1 MKKIEDKIKNLRR
14 LIEEHNYQYYILDA
28 PIISD
33 NEYDILFKELET
45 LELKSP
51 DLITAESPT
60 QRVGAKPLE
69 YFDTIKH
76 RTPMLS
82 LANAMNSD
90 DLVAFDGRIKKRLK
104 TKNNIDY
111 IAEPKLDGIG
121 VELIYEKGNFK
132 EGCTRGDGI
141 TGEDI
146 TNNLKTI
153 SSLPLRLRGVS
164 FPRLLEVRGEVFIS
178 KSDFLKL
185 NESQDQNGLP
195 HFANPRNAAAGSL
208 RQLNPVVTA
217 NRPLSIFCYEP
228 GAVEGKNYK
237 NHIEFLSSIKK
248 LGLPVNPLIEQA
260 IGLKELM
267 EYQNK
272 MEIRRDSLPYEIDGT
287 VFKINDYKTRE
298 GLGRRS
304 RSPRWAIAG
313 KFKAQQAVTTVE
325 NINIQVGRTGALTPV
340 AKLEPVPVGGV
351 TVTNAS
357 LHNQDEINRKDIRIG
372 DTVIIERAGDVI
384 PKIIHVKLENRPQG
398 SRKFIIDLHCPE
410 CHQKTNKN
418 KNEVVS
424 YCLNYNCPAQIK
436 GRIEHFVSK
445 NALGIEGLGKKIIG
459 TLVRKKIIKTIDD
472 IFSIHVDIL
481 SSLDGFRNKLANK
494 IVKSIESSKR
504 TTFAKFIYAL
514 GIRNVGEHTAQ
525 ILENI
530 FEGDIIKFQN
540 SKIEELELIDEIGP
554 IVSKSI
560 KQFWDDENNR
570 KIVDNCFEKG
580 VSFEKKLKTFNP
592 KVTGKTFVFTG
603 SLKEMTRQEA
613 ISLIKDLGGVVSGSV
628 SKKTNFLIAGNKS
641 GSKISKAKNLNITI
655 LTETD
660 FIDRVNTFN

>member
-1 MKKIEDKIKNLRR
+1 MNNTEEKIILLRKT
-14 LIEEHNYQYYILDA
+14 IEEHNYQYYILDT

-33 NEYDILFKELET
+33 HEYDTLFRELET

-51 DLITAESPT
+51 SLITTESPT

-82 LANAMNSD
+82 LANAMSAE
-90 DLVAFDGRIKKRLK
+90 DLIAFDIRIKKALK

-121 VELIYEKGNFK
+121 VELIYERGNFS

-141 TGEDI
+141 RGENI
-146 TNNLKTI
+146 TQNLKTI
-153 SSLPLRLRGVS
+153 SSLPLRLRGSS
-164 FPRLLEVRGEVFIS
+164 FPILLEVRGEVFIS
-178 KSDFLKL
+178 KKDFLDL
-185 NESQDQNGLP
+185 NKNQDQNGLP
-195 HFANPRNAAAGSL
+195 QFANPRNAAAGSL
-208 RQLNPVVTA
+208 RQLDPLITA
-217 NRPLSIFCYEP
+217 SRPLSIFCYEA
-228 GAVEGKNYK
+228 GAVEGKNFK
-237 NHIEFLSSIKK
+237 NHIEFLSTIKK
-248 LGLPVNPLIEQA
+248 LGLPVNPFIQQTT
-260 IGLKELM
+260 GSKELI

-272 MEIRRDSLPYEIDGT
+272 MELKRDGLPYEIDGT
-287 VFKINDYKTRE
+287 VYKINDYKTRE
-298 GLGRRS
+298 VLGRRS

-340 AKLEPVPVGGV
+340 AKLESVPIGGV

-384 PKIIHVKLENRPQG
+384 PKIIRVKLENRPQG

-410 CHQKTNKN
+410 CHHKTSKN

-445 NALGIEGLGKKIIG
+445 NALGIEGLGKKIID
-459 TLVRKKIIKTIDD
+459 TLVNKKIIKKIDD
-472 IFSIHVDIL
+472 IFSIHEDQL
-481 SSLDGFRNKLANK
+481 SKLDGFGNKLAGN
-494 IVKSIESSKR
+494 IVKSIENSKK
-504 TTFAKFIYAL
+504 TSFTKFIYAL

-525 ILENI
+525 VLENI

-540 SKIEELELIDEIGP
+540 SKVEELELIDEIGP

-560 KQFWDDENNR
+560 KQFWNDENNTT
-570 KIVDNCFEKG
+570 IVNNCFDKG
-580 VSFEKKLKTFNP
+580 VYFENKIITFNH
-592 KVTGKTFVFTG
+592 KVTGKIFVFTG
-603 SLKEMTRQEA
+603 SLKKMSRQEA
-613 ISLIKDLGGVVSGSV
+613 SSIIKTLGGFVSSSI
-628 SKKTNFLIAGNKS
+628 SKKTNFLIAGNKN
-641 GSKISKAKNLNITI
+641 GSKISKAKNLNIPI
-655 LTETD
+655 LTEND
-660 FIDRVNTFN
+660 FLDKIKSLN

>member
-1 MKKIEDKIKNLRR
+1 MNNTEEKIILLRKT
-14 LIEEHNYQYYILDA
+14 IEEHNYQYYILDT

-33 NEYDILFKELET
+33 HEYDTLFRELET

-51 DLITAESPT
+51 NLITAESPT

-82 LANAMNSD
+82 LANAMSAE
-90 DLVAFDGRIKKRLK
+90 DLIAFDIRIKKALK

-121 VELIYEKGNFK
+121 VELIYERGNFS

-141 TGEDI
+141 RGENI
-146 TNNLKTI
+146 TQNLKTI
-153 SSLPLRLRGVS
+153 SSLPLRLRGSS
-164 FPRLLEVRGEVFIS
+164 FPILLEVRGEVFIS
-178 KSDFLKL
+178 KKDFLDL
-185 NESQDQNGLP
+185 NKNQDQNGLP
-195 HFANPRNAAAGSL
+195 QFANPRNAAAGSL
-208 RQLNPVVTA
+208 RQLDPLITA
-217 NRPLSIFCYEP
+217 TRPLSIFCYEA
-228 GAVEGKNYK
+228 GAVEGKNFK
-237 NHIEFLSSIKK
+237 NHIEFLSTIKK
-248 LGLPVNPLIEQA
+248 LGLPVNPFIQQTT
-260 IGLKELM
+260 GSKELI

-272 MEIRRDSLPYEIDGT
+272 MELKRDGLPYEIDGT
-287 VFKINDYKTRE
+287 VYKINDYKTRE
-298 GLGRRS
+298 VLGRRS

-340 AKLEPVPVGGV
+340 AKLESVPIGGV

-384 PKIIHVKLENRPQG
+384 PKIIRVKLENRPQG

-410 CHQKTNKN
+410 CHHKTSKN

-445 NALGIEGLGKKIIG
+445 NALGIEGLGKKIID
-459 TLVRKKIIKTIDD
+459 TLVNKKIIKKIDD
-472 IFSIHVDIL
+472 IFSIHEDQL
-481 SSLDGFRNKLANK
+481 SKLDGFGNKLAGN
-494 IVKSIESSKR
+494 IVKSIENSKK
-504 TTFAKFIYAL
+504 TSFTKFIYAL

-525 ILENI
+525 VLENI

-540 SKIEELELIDEIGP
+540 SKVEELELIDEIGP

-560 KQFWDDENNR
+560 KQFWNDENNTT
-570 KIVDNCFEKG
+570 IVNNCFDKG
-580 VSFEKKLKTFNP
+580 VYFENKIITFNH
-592 KVTGKTFVFTG
+592 KVTGKIFVFTG
-603 SLKEMTRQEA
+603 SLKEMSRQEA
-613 ISLIKDLGGVVSGSV
+613 SSIIKTLGGFVSSSI
-628 SKKTNFLIAGNKS
+628 SKKTNFLIAGNKN
-641 GSKISKAKNLNITI
+641 GSKISKAKNLNIPI
-655 LTETD
+655 LTEND
-660 FIDRVNTFN
+660 FLDKIKSLN

>member
-1 MKKIEDKIKNLRR
+1 MNNTEEKIILLRKT
-14 LIEEHNYQYYILDA
+14 IEEHNYQYYILDT

-33 NEYDILFKELET
+33 HEYDTLFRELET

-51 DLITAESPT
+51 NLITAESPT

-82 LANAMNSD
+82 LANAMSAE
-90 DLVAFDGRIKKRLK
+90 DLIAFDIRIKKALK

-121 VELIYEKGNFK
+121 VELIYERGNFS

-141 TGEDI
+141 RGENI
-146 TNNLKTI
+146 TQNLKTI
-153 SSLPLRLRGVS
+153 SSLPLRLRGSS
-164 FPRLLEVRGEVFIS
+164 FPILLEVRGEVFIS
-178 KSDFLKL
+178 KKDFLDL
-185 NESQDQNGLP
+185 NKNQDQNGLP
-195 HFANPRNAAAGSL
+195 QFANPRNAAAGSL
-208 RQLNPVVTA
+208 RQLDPLITA
-217 NRPLSIFCYEP
+217 SRPLSIFCYEA
-228 GAVEGKNYK
+228 GAVEGKNFK
-237 NHIEFLSSIKK
+237 NHIEFLSTIKK
-248 LGLPVNPLIEQA
+248 LGLPVNPFIQQTT
-260 IGLKELM
+260 GSKELI

-272 MEIRRDSLPYEIDGT
+272 MELKRDGLPYEIDGT
-287 VFKINDYKTRE
+287 VYKINDYKTRE
-298 GLGRRS
+298 VLGRRS

-340 AKLEPVPVGGV
+340 AKLESVPIGGV

-384 PKIIHVKLENRPQG
+384 PKIIRVKLENRPQG

-410 CHQKTNKN
+410 CHHKTSKN

-445 NALGIEGLGKKIIG
+445 NALGIEGLGKKIID
-459 TLVRKKIIKTIDD
+459 TLVNKKIIKKIDD
-472 IFSIHVDIL
+472 IFSIHEDQL
-481 SSLDGFRNKLANK
+481 SKLDGFGNKLAGN
-494 IVKSIESSKR
+494 IVKSIENSKK
-504 TTFAKFIYAL
+504 TSFTKFIYAL

-525 ILENI
+525 VLENI

-540 SKIEELELIDEIGP
+540 SKVEELELIDEIGP

-560 KQFWDDENNR
+560 KQFWNDENNTT
-570 KIVDNCFEKG
+570 IVNNCFDKG
-580 VSFEKKLKTFNP
+580 VYFENKIITFNH
-592 KVTGKTFVFTG
+592 KVTGKIFVFTG
-603 SLKEMTRQEA
+603 SLKKMSRQEA
-613 ISLIKDLGGVVSGSV
+613 SSIIKTLGGFVSSSI
-628 SKKTNFLIAGNKS
+628 SKKTNFLIAGNKN
-641 GSKISKAKNLNITI
+641 GSKISKAKNLNIPI
-655 LTETD
+655 LTEND
-660 FIDRVNTFN
+660 FLDKIKSLN

>member
-1 MKKIEDKIKNLRR
+1 MNNTEEKIILLRKT
-14 LIEEHNYQYYILDA
+14 IEEHNYQYYILDT

-33 NEYDILFKELET
+33 HEYDTLFRELET

-51 DLITAESPT
+51 NLITAESPT

-82 LANAMNSD
+82 LANAMSAE
-90 DLVAFDGRIKKRLK
+90 DLIAFDIRIKKALK

-121 VELIYEKGNFK
+121 VELIYERGNFS

-141 TGEDI
+141 RGENI
-146 TNNLKTI
+146 TQNLKTI
-153 SSLPLRLRGVS
+153 SSLPLRLRGSS
-164 FPRLLEVRGEVFIS
+164 FPILLEVRGEVFIS
-178 KSDFLKL
+178 KKDFLDL
-185 NESQDQNGLP
+185 NKNQDQNGLP
-195 HFANPRNAAAGSL
+195 QFANPRNAAAGSL
-208 RQLNPVVTA
+208 RQLDPLITA
-217 NRPLSIFCYEP
+217 SRPLSIFCYEA
-228 GAVEGKNYK
+228 GAVEGKNFK
-237 NHIEFLSSIKK
+237 NHIEFLSTIKK
-248 LGLPVNPLIEQA
+248 LGLPVNPFIQQTT
-260 IGLKELM
+260 GSKELI

-272 MEIRRDSLPYEIDGT
+272 MELKRDGLPYEIDGT
-287 VFKINDYKTRE
+287 VYKINDYKTRE
-298 GLGRRS
+298 VLGRRS

-340 AKLEPVPVGGV
+340 AKLESVPIGGV

-384 PKIIHVKLENRPQG
+384 PKIIRVKLENRPQG

-410 CHQKTNKN
+410 CHHKTSKN

-445 NALGIEGLGKKIIG
+445 NALGIEGLGKKIID
-459 TLVRKKIIKTIDD
+459 TLVNKKIIKKIDD
-472 IFSIHVDIL
+472 IFSIHEDQL
-481 SSLDGFRNKLANK
+481 SKLDGFGNKLAGN
-494 IVKSIESSKR
+494 IVKSIENSKK
-504 TTFAKFIYAL
+504 TSFTKFIYAL

-525 ILENI
+525 VLENI

-540 SKIEELELIDEIGP
+540 SKVEELELIDEIGP

-560 KQFWDDENNR
+560 KQFWNDENNTT
-570 KIVDNCFEKG
+570 IVNNCFDKG
-580 VSFEKKLKTFNP
+580 VYFENKIITFNH
-592 KVTGKTFVFTG
+592 KVTGKIFVFTG
-603 SLKEMTRQEA
+603 SLKEMSRQEA
-613 ISLIKDLGGVVSGSV
+613 SSIIKTLGGFVSSSI
-628 SKKTNFLIAGNKS
+628 SKKTNFLIAGNKN
-641 GSKISKAKNLNITI
+641 GSKISKAKNLNIPI
-655 LTETD
+655 LTEND
-660 FIDRVNTFN
+660 FLDKIKSLN

>member
-1 MKKIEDKIKNLRR
+1 MNNTEEKIILLRKT
-14 LIEEHNYQYYILDA
+14 IEEHNYQYYILDT
-28 PIISD
+28 PVISD
-33 NEYDILFKELET
+33 HEYDTLFRELET

-51 DLITAESPT
+51 SLITAESPT

-82 LANAMNSD
+82 LANAMSAE
-90 DLVAFDGRIKKRLK
+90 DLIAFDIRIKKALK

-121 VELIYEKGNFK
+121 VELIYERGNFS

-141 TGEDI
+141 RGENI
-146 TNNLKTI
+146 TQNLKTI
-153 SSLPLRLRGVS
+153 SSLPLRLRGSS
-164 FPRLLEVRGEVFIS
+164 FPILLEVRGEVFIS
-178 KSDFLKL
+178 KKDFLDL
-185 NESQDQNGLP
+185 NKNQDQNGLP
-195 HFANPRNAAAGSL
+195 QFANPRNAAAGSL
-208 RQLNPVVTA
+208 RQLDPLITA
-217 NRPLSIFCYEP
+217 TRPLSIFCYEA
-228 GAVEGKNYK
+228 GAVEGKNFK
-237 NHIEFLSSIKK
+237 NHIEFLSTIKK
-248 LGLPVNPLIEQA
+248 LGLPVNPFIQQTT
-260 IGLKELM
+260 GSKELI

-272 MEIRRDSLPYEIDGT
+272 MELKRDGMPYEIDGT
-287 VFKINDYKTRE
+287 VYKINDYKTRE
-298 GLGRRS
+298 VLGRRS

-340 AKLEPVPVGGV
+340 AKLESVPIGGV

-384 PKIIHVKLENRPQG
+384 PKIIRVKLENRPQG

-410 CHQKTNKN
+410 CHHKTSKN

-445 NALGIEGLGKKIIG
+445 NALGIEGLGKKIID
-459 TLVRKKIIKTIDD
+459 TLVNKKIIKKIDD
-472 IFSIHVDIL
+472 IFSIHEDQL
-481 SSLDGFRNKLANK
+481 SKLDGFGNKLAGN
-494 IVKSIESSKR
+494 IVKSIENSKK
-504 TTFAKFIYAL
+504 TSFTKFIYAL

-525 ILENI
+525 VLENI

-540 SKIEELELIDEIGP
+540 SKVEELELIDEIGP

-560 KQFWDDENNR
+560 KQFWNDENNTT
-570 KIVDNCFEKG
+570 IVNNCFDKG
-580 VSFEKKLKTFNP
+580 VYFENKIKTFNH
-592 KVTGKTFVFTG
+592 KVTGKIFVFTG
-603 SLKEMTRQEA
+603 SLKEMSRQEA
-613 ISLIKDLGGVVSGSV
+613 SSIIKTLGGFVSSSI
-628 SKKTNFLIAGNKS
+628 SKKTNFLIAGNKN
-641 GSKISKAKNLNITI
+641 GSKISKAKNLNIPI
-655 LTETD
+655 LTEND
-660 FIDRVNTFN
+660 FLDKIKSLN

>member
-1 MKKIEDKIKNLRR
+1 MNRTEEKIKNLRKT
-14 LIEEHNYQYYILDA
+14 IEEHNYQYYILDT

-33 NEYDILFKELET
+33 HEYDTLFRELET

-51 DLITAESPT
+51 SLITAESPT

-82 LANAMNSD
+82 LANAMSAE
-90 DLVAFDGRIKKRLK
+90 DLIAFDIRIKKALK

-121 VELIYEKGNFK
+121 VELIYERGNFS

-141 TGEDI
+141 RGENI
-146 TNNLKTI
+146 TQNLKTI
-153 SSLPLRLRGVS
+153 SSLPLRLRGSS
-164 FPRLLEVRGEVFIS
+164 FPFLLEVRGEVFIS
-178 KSDFLKL
+178 KKDFLDL
-185 NESQDQNGLP
+185 NKNQDQNGLP
-195 HFANPRNAAAGSL
+195 QFANPRNAAAGSL
-208 RQLNPVVTA
+208 RQLDPLITA
-217 NRPLSIFCYEP
+217 TRPLSIFCYEA
-228 GAVEGKNYK
+228 GAVEGKNFK
-237 NHIEFLSSIKK
+237 NHIEFLSTIKK
-248 LGLPVNPLIEQA
+248 LGLPVNPFIQQTT
-260 IGLKELM
+260 GSKELI

-272 MEIRRDSLPYEIDGT
+272 MELKRDGLPYEIDGT
-287 VFKINDYKTRE
+287 VYKINDYKTRE
-298 GLGRRS
+298 VLGRRS

-340 AKLEPVPVGGV
+340 AKLESVPIGGV

-384 PKIIHVKLENRPQG
+384 PKIIRVKLENRPQG

-410 CHQKTNKN
+410 CHHKTSKN

-445 NALGIEGLGKKIIG
+445 NALGIEGLGKKIID
-459 TLVRKKIIKTIDD
+459 TLVNKKIIKKIDD
-472 IFSIHVDIL
+472 IFSIHEDQL
-481 SSLDGFRNKLANK
+481 SKLDGFGNKLAGN
-494 IVKSIESSKR
+494 IVKSIENSKK
-504 TTFAKFIYAL
+504 TSFTKFIYAL

-525 ILENI
+525 VLENI

-540 SKIEELELIDEIGP
+540 SKVEELELINEIGP

-560 KQFWDDENNR
+560 KQFWNDENNTT
-570 KIVDNCFEKG
+570 IVNNCFDKG
-580 VSFEKKLKTFNP
+580 VYFENKIKTFNH
-592 KVTGKTFVFTG
+592 KVTGKIFVFTG
-603 SLKEMTRQEA
+603 SLKEMSRQEA
-613 ISLIKDLGGVVSGSV
+613 SSIIKTLGGFVSSSI
-628 SKKTNFLIAGNKS
+628 SKKTNFLIAGNKN
-641 GSKISKAKNLNITI
+641 GSKISKAKNLNIPI
-655 LTETD
+655 LTEND
-660 FIDRVNTFN
+660 FLDKIKSLN

>member
-1 MKKIEDKIKNLRR
+1 MNNTEEKIILLRKT
-14 LIEEHNYQYYILDA
+14 IEEHNYQYYILDT

-33 NEYDILFKELET
+33 HEYDTLFRELET

-51 DLITAESPT
+51 NLITAESPT

-82 LANAMNSD
+82 LANAMSAE
-90 DLVAFDGRIKKRLK
+90 DLIAFDIRIKKALK

-121 VELIYEKGNFK
+121 VELIYERGNFS

-141 TGEDI
+141 RGENI
-146 TNNLKTI
+146 TQNLKTI
-153 SSLPLRLRGVS
+153 SSLPLRLRGSS
-164 FPRLLEVRGEVFIS
+164 FPILLEVRGEVFIS
-178 KSDFLKL
+178 KKDFLDL
-185 NESQDQNGLP
+185 NKNQDQNGLP
-195 HFANPRNAAAGSL
+195 QFANPRNAAAGSL
-208 RQLNPVVTA
+208 RQLDPLITA
-217 NRPLSIFCYEP
+217 TRPLSIFCYEA
-228 GAVEGKNYK
+228 GAVEGKNFK
-237 NHIEFLSSIKK
+237 NHIEFLSTIKK
-248 LGLPVNPLIEQA
+248 LGLPVNPFIQQTT
-260 IGLKELM
+260 GSKELI

-272 MEIRRDSLPYEIDGT
+272 MELKRDGLPYEIDGT
-287 VFKINDYKTRE
+287 VYKINDYKTRE
-298 GLGRRS
+298 VLGRRS

-340 AKLEPVPVGGV
+340 AKLESVPIGGV

-384 PKIIHVKLENRPQG
+384 PKIIRVKLENRPQG

-410 CHQKTNKN
+410 CHHKTSKN

-445 NALGIEGLGKKIIG
+445 NALGIEGLGKKIID
-459 TLVRKKIIKTIDD
+459 TLVNKKIIKKIDD
-472 IFSIHVDIL
+472 IFSIHEDQL
-481 SSLDGFRNKLANK
+481 SKLDGFGNKLAGN
-494 IVKSIESSKR
+494 IVKSIENSKK
-504 TTFAKFIYAL
+504 TSFTKFIYAL

-525 ILENI
+525 VLENI

-540 SKIEELELIDEIGP
+540 SKVEELELIDEIGP

-560 KQFWDDENNR
+560 KQFWNDENNTT
-570 KIVDNCFEKG
+570 IVNNCFDKG
-580 VSFEKKLKTFNP
+580 VYFENKIITFNH
-592 KVTGKTFVFTG
+592 KVTGKIFVFTG
-603 SLKEMTRQEA
+603 SLKKMSRQEA
-613 ISLIKDLGGVVSGSV
+613 SSIIKTLGGFVSSSI
-628 SKKTNFLIAGNKS
+628 SKKTNFLIAGNKN
-641 GSKISKAKNLNITI
+641 GSKISKAKNLNIPI
-655 LTETD
+655 LTEND
-660 FIDRVNTFN
+660 FLDKIKSLN

>member
-1 MKKIEDKIKNLRR
+1 MNNTEEKIILLRKT
-14 LIEEHNYQYYILDA
+14 IEEHNYQYYILDT

-33 NEYDILFKELET
+33 HEYDTLFRELET

-51 DLITAESPT
+51 SLITTESPT

-82 LANAMNSD
+82 LANAMSAE
-90 DLVAFDGRIKKRLK
+90 DLIAFDIRIKKALK

-121 VELIYEKGNFK
+121 VELIYERGNFS

-141 TGEDI
+141 RGENI
-146 TNNLKTI
+146 TQNLKTI
-153 SSLPLRLRGVS
+153 SSLPLRLRGSS
-164 FPRLLEVRGEVFIS
+164 FPILLEVRGEVFIS
-178 KSDFLKL
+178 KKDFLDL
-185 NESQDQNGLP
+185 NKNQDQNGLP
-195 HFANPRNAAAGSL
+195 QFANPRNAAAGSL
-208 RQLNPVVTA
+208 RQLDPLITA
-217 NRPLSIFCYEP
+217 TRPLSIFCYEA
-228 GAVEGKNYK
+228 GAVEGKNFK
-237 NHIEFLSSIKK
+237 NHIEFLSTIKK
-248 LGLPVNPLIEQA
+248 LGLPVNPFIQQTT
-260 IGLKELM
+260 GSKELI

-272 MEIRRDSLPYEIDGT
+272 MELKRDGLPYEIDGT
-287 VFKINDYKTRE
+287 VYKINDYKTRE
-298 GLGRRS
+298 VLGRRS

-340 AKLEPVPVGGV
+340 AKLESVPIGGV

-384 PKIIHVKLENRPQG
+384 PKIIRVKLENRPQG

-410 CHQKTNKN
+410 CHHKTSKN

-445 NALGIEGLGKKIIG
+445 NALGIEGLGKKIID
-459 TLVRKKIIKTIDD
+459 TLVNKKIIKKIDD
-472 IFSIHVDIL
+472 IFSIHEDQL
-481 SSLDGFRNKLANK
+481 SKLDGFGNKLAGN
-494 IVKSIESSKR
+494 IVKSIENSKK
-504 TTFAKFIYAL
+504 TSFTKFIYAL

-525 ILENI
+525 VLENI

-540 SKIEELELIDEIGP
+540 SKVEELELIDEIGP

-560 KQFWDDENNR
+560 KQFWNDENNTT
-570 KIVDNCFEKG
+570 IVNNCFDKG
-580 VSFEKKLKTFNP
+580 VYFENKIITFNH
-592 KVTGKTFVFTG
+592 KVTGKIFVFTG
-603 SLKEMTRQEA
+603 SLKEMSRQEA
-613 ISLIKDLGGVVSGSV
+613 SSIIKTLGGFVSSSI
-628 SKKTNFLIAGNKS
+628 SKKTNFLIAGNKN
-641 GSKISKAKNLNITI
+641 GSKISKAKNLNIPI
-655 LTETD
+655 LTEND
-660 FIDRVNTFN
+660 FLDKIKSLN